1 MAVAEAGRGT
11 QAQTQS
17 PPTIRIMS
25 EPTPPLPTLLLVD
38 GSSYLYRAYHA
49 MPDLRGPD
57 GFPTGAIHGMVAM
70 MKRLREQVLGS
81 GERRQGGHAG
91 HAACVFDAHG
101 PTFRD
106 GWYDQYK
113 AHRAPMPEDLRTQ
126 IPAIHE
132 VVRLLGWPIL
142 EVPGI
147 EADDAIGTLARVGAA
162 AGHQV
167 IVSTGDKDLAQL
179 VTERVRLI
187 NTMSN
192 ERLDIAGVQAKFG
205 VPPDRIV
212 DYLTLVGDVV
222 DNVPGVDKVGPKT
235 AVKWLAEHGSL
246 DGVIAAAGGI
256 KGAVGDNLRK
266 ALDWLPQARRLV
278 TVVTDCD
285 LTEHLA
291 GWPSVEG
298 LAMQPVDEAG
308 LLDFYQRYG
317 FRAWRKELE
326 TTLGVAAAADAPAAS
341 RKTSEPGLFDAADAG
356 PGPSADAGL
365 PDNSTLAQHYET
377 VLTFAQLETWLARLR
392 AAPLAALDTETDS
405 LDPMRARIVG
415 ISFAVQPG
423 EAAYVPL
430 RHDGPGA
437 PEQLPLDAVL
447 AALQPW
453 LEDAGAAKVGQNIK
467 YDTHVLANH
476 GIAVKGW
483 QHDTLL
489 ESYIFEA
496 HLGHSLEKLAD
507 RHLGRKGLSYEDL
520 CGKGVNQIPFSQVDL
535 ERATRYSGEDSEMTL
550 QVHQVLYPR
559 LAAVPGLR
567 YVYGDIE
574 MPVALLLQRIE
585 RHGVLIDPA
594 LLAAQSHQ
602 LAERLLQLEQQAYE
616 IAGQPFNL
624 GSPKQIGE
632 ILFGKLGLP
641 VKKKTASGAPSTDEE
656 VLQELA
662 ADYPLPA
669 RLLEYRSLAK
679 LKGTYTDKLPLMVNP
694 ATGRVH
700 TNYAQ
705 AVAVTGRLSS
715 NDPNLQNIPIRTA
728 EGRRVREAFI
738 APPGHVIVSADYSQI
753 ELRIMAHISGDPGLT
768 RAFAE
773 GLDVHKAT
781 AAEVFN
787 TTVDAVT
794 PEQRRYAK
802 TINFGLIYG
811 MGAFGLA
818 QALGIEQKAARDYIE
833 RYFARFAGV
842 KRYMDETKASAAEK
856 GYVETLFGRRIELPE
871 IRGGNGPRRSGAERQ
886 AINAP
891 MQGTAAD
898 LIKLAMIAVQN
909 ALDSGAR
916 RSVIVMQV
924 HDELV
929 FEVPHDELDWVR
941 SEVPRLM
948 AGVAQ
953 WSVPLLAE
961 VGVGPNWERAH

>member
-1 MAVAEAGRGT
+1 MTEVHPEDAADKAPATAPAVAPGT
-11 QAQTQS
+11 
-17 PPTIRIMS
+17 M
-25 EPTPPLPTLLLVD
+25 LLVD

-49 MPDLRGPD
+49 MPDLRAD

-70 MKRLREQVLGS
+70 MKWLRDRFPAE
-81 GERRQGGHAG
+81 HAV
-91 HAACVFDAHG
+91 CVFDAKG
-101 PTFRD
+101 KTFRD
-106 GWYDQYK
+106 DWYPEYK
-113 AHRAPMPEDLRTQ
+113 AQRAPMPDPLRQQ
-126 IPAIHE
+126 IEPIHE
-132 VVRLLGWPIL
+132 VVRLLGWPVL

-147 EADDAIGTLARVGAA
+147 EADDAIGTLARVGAG

-167 IVSTGDKDLAQL
+167 VISTGDKDLAQL
-179 VTERVRLI
+179 VDERVSLI

-192 ERLDIAGVQAKFG
+192 ERLDIAGVVAKFG
-205 VPPDRIV
+205 VAPDRII
-212 DYLTLVGDVV
+212 DYLTLIGDTV

-246 DGVIAAAGGI
+246 DGVMAAAGSI
-256 KGAVGDNLRK
+256 KGVAGENLRK
-266 ALDWLPQARRLV
+266 ALDWLPQGRRLV

-285 LTEHLA
+285 LSAHVS
-291 GWPSVEG
+291 GWPAVEA
-298 LAMQPVDEAG
+298 LALQPVNREG

-317 FRAWRKELE
+317 FKAWRKELE
-326 TTLGVAAAADAPAAS
+326 AELGVGSSVAVAA
-341 RKTSEPGLFDAADAG
+341 PGLFDADGNGAEPA
-356 PGPSADAGL
+356 P
-365 PDNSTLAQHYET
+365 PDNSTLARSYET
-377 VLTFAQLETWLARLR
+377 VLDADRLAHWLDRLKT
-392 AAPLAALDTETDS
+392 APLAALDTETDS

-423 EAAYVPL
+423 EAAYVPVA
-430 RHDGPGA
+430 HDYAGVPD
-437 PEQLPLDAVL
+437 QLPLDAVL
-447 AALQPW
+447 AMLRPW
-453 LEDAGAAKVGQNIK
+453 LEDAAAPKVGQNIK

-476 GIAVKGW
+476 GITVRGW

-489 ESYIFEA
+489 ESYVFEA
-496 HLGHSLEKLAD
+496 HLTHGLEKLAE
-507 RHLGRKGLSYEDL
+507 RHLHRKGLSYEEL
-520 CGKGVNQIPFSQVDL
+520 CGKGVNQIPFSQVDI
-535 ERATRYSGEDSEMTL
+535 ERATTYSGEDSEMTL
-550 QVHQVLYPR
+550 QVHQVLYPQV
-559 LAAVPGLR
+559 AAVPGLLH
-567 YVYGDIE
+567 VYRDIE
-574 MPVALLLQRIE
+574 MPVSAILQRIE
-585 RHGVLIDPA
+585 RHGVLVDA
-594 LLAAQSHQ
+594 AVLAQQSQQ
-602 LAERLLQLEQQAYE
+602 LAERMLQLEQQAYE

-632 ILFGKLGLP
+632 ILFNQLGLP

-669 RLLEYRSLAK
+669 RILEHRSLAK

-705 AVAVTGRLSS
+705 AVAITGRLSS

-781 AAEVFN
+781 ASEVFN

-794 PEQRRYAK
+794 SEQRRYAK

-818 QALGIEQKAARDYIE
+818 QALGIDQKMARDFID

-842 KRYMDETKASAAEK
+842 KRYMDETKASAADK

-898 LIKLAMIAVQN
+898 LIKLAMIAVQG
-909 ALDSGAR
+909 ALDAQAR
-916 RSVIVMQV
+916 RTVIVMQV

-929 FEVPHDELDWVR
+929 FEVPEDELPWVR
-941 SEVPRLM
+941 EQVPALM
-948 AGVAQ
+948 AGAAQ
-953 WSVPLLAE
+953 LSVPLLAE
-961 VGVGPNWERAH
+961 VGVGPNWEQAH

>member
-1 MAVAEAGRGT
+1 
-11 QAQTQS
+11 
-17 PPTIRIMS
+17 MS
-25 EPTPPLPTLLLVD
+25 ETPAPLSLAPMPKLLLVD

-49 MPDLRGPD
+49 MPDLRAPD

-70 MKRLREQVLGS
+70 MKRLREQILGEA
-81 GERRQGGHAG
+81 GG

-106 GWYDQYK
+106 AWYDQYK
-113 AHRAPMPEDLRTQ
+113 AQRAPMPDDLRRQ

-132 VVRLLGWPIL
+132 VVRLLGWPVL

-162 AGHQV
+162 AGHAVV
-167 IVSTGDKDLAQL
+167 ISTGDKDLAQL
-179 VTERVRLI
+179 VTDRVTLI

-192 ERLDIAGVQAKFG
+192 ERLDVAGVLAKFG

-246 DGVIAAAGGI
+246 DGVMAAAGAI
-256 KGAVGDNLRK
+256 KGAVGENLRK
-266 ALDWLPQARRLV
+266 ALDWLPQGRRLV

-285 LTEHLA
+285 LSAHLP
-291 GWPSVEG
+291 GYPGVEQ

-308 LLDFYQRYG
+308 LLDFYQRFG

-326 TTLGVAAAADAPAAS
+326 SSLGVVSPKSAAS
-341 RKTSEPGLFDAADAG
+341 TLSSDPSSTLSANPGLFDQVDGSAAVAAG
-356 PGPSADAGL
+356 PAAATPASAASA
-365 PDNSTLAQHYET
+365 PPATYET
-377 VLTFAQLETWLARLR
+377 ILSFEQLHRWIDRLR
-392 AAPLAALDTETDS
+392 SAPLAALDTETDS

-430 RHDGPGA
+430 RHDFPGA
-437 PEQLPLDAVL
+437 PDQLPLDVVL

-453 LEDAGAAKVGQNIK
+453 LEDANAAKVGQNIK

-476 GIAVKGW
+476 GVKVRGW
-483 QHDTLL
+483 LHDTML
-489 ESYIFEA
+489 ESYVFEA

-507 RHLGRKGLSYEDL
+507 RHLHRKGLSYEDL
-520 CGKGVNQIPFSQVDL
+520 CGKGVNQIPFSQVDI

-550 QVHQVLYPR
+550 QVHQVLYPQV
-559 LAAVPGLR
+559 AAVPGLLS
-567 YVYGDIE
+567 VYRDIE

-585 RHGVLIDPA
+585 RRGVLIDA
-594 LLAAQSHQ
+594 AVLAAQSQQ

-641 VKKKTASGAPSTDEE
+641 VKKKTATGAPSTDEE
-656 VLQELA
+656 VLAELA

-694 ATGRVH
+694 DTGRVH
-700 TNYAQ
+700 THYAQ
-705 AVAVTGRLSS
+705 AVAITGRLSS
-715 NDPNLQNIPIRTA
+715 NDPNLQNIPVRTV

-794 PEQRRYAK
+794 TEQRRYAK

-871 IRGGNGPRRSGAERQ
+871 IRGGNGPRRAGAERQ

-898 LIKLAMIAVQN
+898 LIKLAMLAVQG
-909 ALDSGAR
+909 ALDAGAKR
-916 RSVIVMQV
+916 TAIVMQV

-941 SEVPRLM
+941 GEVPRLM
-948 AGVAQ
+948 AGVAD

-961 VGVGPNWERAH
+961 VGVGPNWEQAH